1 MNETINH
8 PKHYD
13 TGKFE
18 CIDVMVEV
26 FGIEATQNFCVLN
39 AFKYLYRSDHKGKK
53 LEDIKKADWYLNE
66 YIKLAKLKTELEK
79 KYAELKGDEIKAVGM
94 ELPQF

>member
-1 MNETINH
+1 MNETVNH
-8 PKHYD
+8 PKHYN

-39 AFKYLYRSDHKGKK
+39 AFKYIYRSDHKGKK
-53 LEDIKKADWYLNE
+53 TEDIKKAEWYLEE
-66 YIKLAKLKTELEK
+66 YLKLEKRKAELEADLKKLKADRANHT
-79 KYAELKGDEIKAVGM
+79 